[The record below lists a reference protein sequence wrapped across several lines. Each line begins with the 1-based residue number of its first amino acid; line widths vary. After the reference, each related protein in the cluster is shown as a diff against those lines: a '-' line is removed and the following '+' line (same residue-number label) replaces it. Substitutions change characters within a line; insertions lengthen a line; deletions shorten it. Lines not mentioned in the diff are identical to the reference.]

1 MNRVYKKIGSGTM
14 LLAPLLSC
22 AVEFGGQGIR
32 SAALGGA
39 GVALKQTQWGL
50 YYNPALLAAEP
61 AKHAKVGWNV
71 GATLMD
77 SGLFTMF
84 DDSILEQDTI
94 KNTQSL
100 NEALNRGANLT
111 FQSGIVFQLL
121 PISQGHNL
129 SIGYFK
135 NIYTSLSG
143 WGNIPDNSTNL
154 NDVTD
159 NAGFDAH
166 LLAIDELPIGYAY
179 RFSTSAGEISMG
191 ASVKFMFGAGGRH
204 SMDLNGNITDLIK
217 DTLSVENAAS
227 SFNVGLDLGAYYS
240 PNIINNRLGIGL
252 VVKNLN
258 APSFTMKHISN
269 GVSTNEKISLNPQ
282 VRLGMSLDP
291 LDWLTFT
298 FDADLTS
305 NKLLPLASKTVHS
318 QVVGGGM
325 RFHSTRFENVD
336 LNLGI
341 AKDFG
346 LDNGLTFS
354 GGFGLGLIGIA
365 LSYSTGK
372 TDMGGV
378 AIPNYVAIKIG
389 GGLNF

>member
-1 MNRVYKKIGSGTM
+1 
-14 LLAPLLSC
+14 
-22 AVEFGGQGIR
+22 
-32 SAALGGA
+32 
-39 GVALKQTQWGL
+39 
-50 YYNPALLAAEP
+50 
-61 AKHAKVGWNV
+61 
-71 GATLMD
+71 
-77 SGLFTMF
+77 MF

>member
-1 MNRVYKKIGSGTM
+1 M
-14 LLAPLLSC
+14 
-22 AVEFGGQGIR
+22 
-32 SAALGGA
+32 
-39 GVALKQTQWGL
+39 
-50 YYNPALLAAEP
+50 
-61 AKHAKVGWNV
+61 
-71 GATLMD
+71 
-77 SGLFTMF
+77 
-84 DDSILEQDTI
+84 
-94 KNTQSL
+94 
-100 NEALNRGANLT
+100 
-111 FQSGIVFQLL
+111 
-121 PISQGHNL
+121 
-129 SIGYFK
+129 
-135 NIYTSLSG
+135 
-143 WGNIPDNSTNL
+143 
-154 NDVTD
+154 
-159 NAGFDAH
+159 
-166 LLAIDELPIGYAY
+166 LAIDELPIGYAY